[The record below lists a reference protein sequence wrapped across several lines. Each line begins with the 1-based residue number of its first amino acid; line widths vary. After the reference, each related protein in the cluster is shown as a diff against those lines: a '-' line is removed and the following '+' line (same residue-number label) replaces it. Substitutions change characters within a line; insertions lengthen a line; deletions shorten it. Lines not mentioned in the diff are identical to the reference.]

1 MKKNKYIYGTIA
13 ATTAITLATVGAST
27 VSADTQYGIVL
38 NRVTGEWQ
46 TVNHVTGEIVK
57 SEPNGTYSTYDEAN
71 AGLSSW
77 LETQASTV
85 ETPVATETTAVAAPK
100 TSADVKP
107 ALDAQQAVVD
117 ATAQEA
123 TNAQADADAANQD
136 VTTAQAD
143 IATATQAVKDAEANA
158 VNATPENIAANQA
171 DQAANLADQQANA
184 TETDQVNAEIA
195 DQTSKVA
202 DAQTAVNTAQAEKDA
217 ADANVA
223 AKEADVKAAQD
234 AISGTGLAEAQANL
248 DQAKADVKTAE
259 SNVNTATKAVDTAN
273 QADADRQTKIDAA
286 TTDVAVKTDAVDT
299 AKAKLTAAQDAVT
312 KTSQALDITTQSLSK
327 AEQALAEYLDNN
339 QNSFALAV
347 QKEILD
353 KTGETYFGDDV
364 KSLRDLVAQF
374 KELLA
379 QSQYRQAQDY
389 AERHQLGAKL
399 TAFLTN
405 NSAEKHLSNLIGS
418 DVLNSTIT
426 VVDAVPQMTFETY
439 KSLNIVISSQVN
451 AIRKLFETGTSSFLT
466 EQSLV
471 DGWNAQKLYQNSAI
485 TMSNISL
492 LDKGHYENVTNATK
506 ENLFFT
512 TTTYRNRSTVT
523 FKELSHWVLEGVMY
537 WLFEDAH
544 SNFGHHRHTLADGS
558 HAYGIFANNVS
569 AAVLENTFRTSKSD
583 SIVYKLYDV
592 KAREAEL
599 TYWENVRD
607 TFNRKFQNL
616 RQLQADNAEAMSA
629 IQNYVSLENT
639 SYTTYTK
646 QGQSV
651 PVTIEAEITKAYTKA
666 WEYLVINDADITANT
681 ILPGVNFNDLSAG
694 YWLARMVPNVL
705 FAMTKEYASSDRNNI
720 AGFDDYG
727 YLPYGAY
734 ATLTG
739 NLRNT
744 IPALK
749 NAVEIEKQN
758 LAQLLAQIPTDAKIA
773 TLQVALTKA
782 QADQAQAQ
790 TASDEAKAKLTQA
803 SSDYATAL
811 EAKTQAEKVL
821 ADATATP
828 LQTQV
833 AENNLRLATIALQ
846 NAETRKAD
854 AQKAVDNFSANL
866 AEKKAALDTAKA
878 ELATAQATAT
888 AKAEALKTA
897 QANLASQQATL
908 DSLNKERDTL
918 LAEKDRL
925 VEEAKALAEELN
937 GYLNAPAILADA
949 QATLTAKQAALTEAQ
964 AKAETAQ
971 TKLETVT
978 AKLNEENAKLAELQA
993 EYATV
998 KDLEDKAKDNII
1010 ATLPDGTVVAVPK
1023 TAPTADAKPAVDVN
1037 LVKDAV
1043 AKGQDVTVVDG
1054 EVVVANPQAGV
1065 TVTQTATGEKVT
1077 YSRVERAKTL
1087 PNTGEQTSLL
1097 ALAGVAV
1104 LSSLGLASA
1113 RRRKQG

>member
-1 MKKNKYIYGTIA
+1 MNKKTFKTL
-13 ATTAITLATVGAST
+13 ATGAAITLATVGAST

-46 TVNHVTGEIVK
+46 TVNHATGEIVK

-85 ETPVATETTAVAAPK
+85 ETPVAETTAVETPK

-117 ATAQEA
+117 ATAQDA
-123 TNAQADADAANQD
+123 TNAQADADATNQA
-136 VTTAQAD
+136 VVTAQAEVD
-143 IATATQAVKDAEANA
+143 TATKAVKDAETNA
-158 VNATPENIAANQA
+158 ANATPENIAANQA
-171 DQAANLADQQANA
+171 DQTANLADQAANA
-184 TETDQVNAEIA
+184 TETDEVNAEIA
-195 DQTSKVA
+195 DQTGKVA
-202 DAQTAVNTAQAEKDA
+202 DAQTAVDTAKAEKDQ
-217 ADANVA
+217 ADATVT
-223 AKEADVKAAQD
+223 AKEADVKVAQD
-234 AISGTGLAEAQANL
+234 AISGTGLAEAQATL
-248 DQAKADVKTAE
+248 DQATKDVATATTALD
-259 SNVNTATKAVDTAN
+259 TATKAVDTAKK
-273 QADADRQTKIDAA
+273 ADAERDAKIKDAQ
-286 TTDVAVKTDAVDT
+286 TDVAVKTDAVDT
-299 AKAKLTAAQDAVT
+299 AKEKLTAAQDAVT

-418 DVLNSTIT
+418 NVLNSTIT

-512 TTTYRNRSTVT
+512 TTTYRNLSTVT

-599 TYWENVRD
+599 TNWENVRD

-666 WEYLVINDADITANT
+666 WDYLVINDADITANT
-681 ILPGVNFNDLSAG
+681 ILPGVNSNDLSVG

-758 LAQLLAQIPTDAKIA
+758 LAQLQAQLPTDAKIA

-790 TASDEAKAKLTQA
+790 AASDAAKAELTKA
-803 SSDYATAL
+803 SSDYAKAL
-811 EAKTQAEKVL
+811 ELKTQAEKTL

-846 NAETRKAD
+846 NAETRKTE
-854 AQKAVDNFSANL
+854 AQKAVDNFSADL
-866 AEKKAALDTAKA
+866 ATKKAALDTAKA
-878 ELATAQATAT
+878 DLATAQATAT
-888 AKAEALKTA
+888 AKATVLETA
-897 QANLASQQATL
+897 KAELAKQQGTL
-908 DSLNKERDTL
+908 DSLNKDKAAL

-925 VEEAKALAEELN
+925 VEEAKALATELK
-937 GYLNAPAILADA
+937 GYLDAPAILAEA
-949 QATLTAKQAALTEAQ
+949 QATLPEKQAALTEAQ

-971 TKLETVT
+971 NKLETVT
-978 AKLNEENAKLAELQA
+978 AKLAEEKAKLAELQA
-993 EYATV
+993 EYNKL
-998 KDLEDKAKDNII
+998 KDLEDKAKDNVI
-1010 ATLPDGTVVAVPK
+1010 AILPDGTIIAVPK
-1023 TAPTADAKPAVDVN
+1023 VAPTVAEKPAIDI
-1037 LVKDAV
+1037 DAV
-1043 AKGQDVTVVDG
+1043 KQALDKGQDVKVVDG
-1054 EVVVANPQAGV
+1054 KVVVTNPQAGV
-1065 TVTQTATGEKVT
+1065 TVTPQGIT
-1077 YSRVERAKTL
+1077 YSRAECAKTL

-1104 LSSLGLASA
+1104 LSSLGLAVTKRK
-1113 RRRKQG
+1113 RRG